1 MHVVPMKVTP
11 LNLTEYFRPK
21 QRSEVGNKIIDI
33 DPHFCLGPE
42 GRPFSSRF
50 ENFYHDTLSIET
62 AKHIFFTDFPS
73 KQIKDQRDFF
83 VIGELSFGTG
93 LNFAL
98 ACNYWKKGCYPEARL
113 HYIAIEPYP
122 LEVHQIDSF
131 LSNFRELDLER
142 SELVAV
148 YPKPH
153 TGFHRVWL
161 ANNKI
166 TLTLIVGSVDESLAE
181 LEAQVDTWF
190 LDGFSLEKNP
200 EIWSQNV
207 CRELARLSRPKAD
220 LISINDDEKI
230 QSRLTEQ
237 GFSLSKRDGFSA
249 KRGIL
254 KGKFTG
260 VNERQYLAPW
270 LRPPRSVPSL
280 GVIGIIGAGIAGC
293 ALAGALARR
302 GKKAL
307 LFDQQGDVAQ
317 RASGIDVGLIAPQ
330 LGLNASDM
338 NRFYDRAYRMTL
350 QSVEDSNIDWV
361 SRGVLQLFNENE
373 AVRRVQ
379 FMKDRASL
387 WNGSAQTVSP
397 SQASSKIGL
406 EISSHGIW
414 FPDAGTLSPKNYAK
428 FLSQESEC
436 LFGESITEFVCGEDG
451 WELYG
456 SLGQIIAKVDTL
468 IVASAQNSKVFE
480 STSFLPL
487 SSLLGQISLVPSNK
501 NSSKVK
507 ASVLGAGY
515 FTPSSFGFHVVGSTY
530 SRAGFDDHQWP
541 QPVTLARHQENY
553 KMLGPELAS
562 MFSNCRYDK
571 WAGYSAIRSTTP
583 DRLPVVGAV
592 PKAQKFKKDFE
603 RLRHGP
609 QGTFPITVD
618 YEPNLFILAGLGSKG
633 IMTSAI
639 SAELLASQMFGE
651 PCPIER
657 TLMTAVSPSRFLAR
671 EIQNNT

>member
-21 QRSEVGNKIIDI
+21 QRSDVGNKMIDI
-33 DPHFCLGPE
+33 DPHFCLGSE
-42 GRPFSSRF
+42 GWPFSSRF
-50 ENFYHDTLSIET
+50 ESFYHDTLSIET
-62 AKHIFFTDFPS
+62 AKHTFFTDFPS
-73 KQIKDQRDFF
+73 KQIKNQRDFF
-83 VIGELSFGTG
+83 VIGELGFGTG
-93 LNFAL
+93 LNFSL
-98 ACNYWKKGCYPEARL
+98 ACNYWKRGCYPGARL
-113 HYIAIEPYP
+113 HYLAIEPYP
-122 LEVHQIDSF
+122 LEAHHIDSF
-131 LSNFRELDLER
+131 LSNFRELDLEKR
-142 SELVAV
+142 ELVAV

-161 ANNKI
+161 AHNKI
-166 TLTLIVGSVDESLAE
+166 TLTLIVGSVNECLAE

-190 LDGFSLEKNP
+190 LNGFPLEKDP

-207 CRELARLSRPKAD
+207 CQELARLSRPKAD

-260 VNERQYLAPW
+260 INERQYLAPW
-270 LRPPRSVPSL
+270 FRPPRPVPSL

-302 GKKAL
+302 GKTAL
-307 LFDQQGDVAQ
+307 LFDQQGDVAE

-361 SRGVLQLFNENE
+361 NSGVLQLFNKNE
-373 AVRRVQ
+373 ALRRVQ

-387 WNGSAQTVSP
+387 WHGSAHTVSP
-397 SQASSKIGL
+397 SEGSSKIGL
-406 EISSHGIW
+406 EIFSHGIW

-428 FLSQESEC
+428 FLSQEAEC
-436 LFGESITEFVCGEDG
+436 IFGESITEFVRSENG
-451 WELYG
+451 WDLYG
-456 SLGQIIAKVDTL
+456 SLGQIIATVDTL
-468 IVASAQNSKVFE
+468 IVASAQNSKFFE
-480 STSFLPL
+480 PISFLPL

-501 NSSKVK
+501 NSLDVK
-507 ASVLGAGY
+507 ASILGAGY
-515 FTPSSFGFHVVGSTY
+515 FTPSSCGFHVVGSTY
-530 SRAGFDDHQWP
+530 SSAGFDEHQWP

-592 PKAQKFKKDFE
+592 PKAQNFKKDFE

-609 QGTFPITVD
+609 QGRFPVAVD

-639 SAELLASQMFGE
+639 SAELLASQMLGE
-651 PCPIER
+651 PWPIER
-657 TLMTAVSPSRFLAR
+657 TLMTAISPARFLAR
-671 EIQNNT
+671 EIQNST